1 MLKPKATQA
10 RVVKVPQ
17 PSPHAG
23 EEEEEEFELQGQ
35 MLIVGNM
42 FKKKLI
48 EVLTA
53 LQAGKKKWSGSVVLL
68 KGLKNGHSSD
78 KFRRCCLSIGRGLTR
93 MAMSFQ
99 PSTTTTCFTTISG
112 RKKPSKRRKKTN
124 RTSYIQR

>member
-53 LQAGKKKWSGSVVLL
+53 LQAGKKKVEWFS
-68 KGLKNGHSSD
+68 
-78 KFRRCCLSIGRGLTR
+78 RTAERI
-93 MAMSFQ
+93 
-99 PSTTTTCFTTISG
+99 
-112 RKKPSKRRKKTN
+112 KKRALERQ
-124 RTSYIQR
+124 I